1 MATAGDTGI
10 GRRVRGTWIAAG
22 LIVLAA
28 LAAYHGSF
36 SGPLVYDDIASIA
49 ENPTIRRL
57 APAALAPPPG
67 GLTVSGRPVLNLSF
81 ALNYAI
87 GGTAVGSYHA
97 VNLLIH
103 VLAGLTLFGVAR
115 RTVARRDGRA
125 TARRSLGEGGPG
137 IDPTLF
143 AFAVALLW
151 MMHPLQ
157 TESVVYLA
165 QRAESLMGL
174 FYLLTLYC
182 FVRGVEGDES
192 GQSAFAEASADKE
205 TGRGVWL
212 ALAVLSCLFGMAT
225 KEVMVSAP
233 IIVFLYD
240 RTFVAGSFRE
250 AWRRR
255 RGFYGALAA
264 TWLPLGALVAGAG
277 GNRGGTAG
285 LGIGVGWWSYLL
297 TQFEAVA
304 HYLRLSFWPSP
315 LVFDYELSG
324 LPAAA
329 RLVPCALVVVLLAA
343 ATAWALARR
352 PAAGFLGAWFFA
364 ILAPTSL
371 LPSGV
376 QAIAEHRMYLPLAA
390 VVTAGVLLLLS
401 YAGRIPAL
409 ILLGLAAAGLGGATA
424 RRAETYRTGTA
435 LWADTVAKRPGNA
448 FAENNLGQALFLE
461 GRVPEAEAHYRRALQ
476 LDPADPQAHYNLANI
491 LANDGR
497 IAAAITEYT
506 TALRLRPAFFEAHNN
521 LGLAWEKA
529 GRPPEAIAEFEATLR
544 LQPGSFE
551 AHCNLADVLAQA
563 GRLPEAIAQYEQ
575 ALRIDPASVPAQ
587 ENLGQALAQAGRVS
601 EAVGRLAEAV
611 RLEPGDADLRSNL
624 ALVLGQLGRRAEAGA
639 QLEAAARLRRG
650 NGVDPAGSGVRLP
663 SP

>member
-1 MATAGDTGI
+1 MAAADDTGI
-10 GRRVRGTWIAAG
+10 GGRPRGAWIAAG

-57 APAALAPPPG
+57 SPAALAPPPG

-103 VLAGLTLFGVAR
+103 VLAGLTLFGIAR
-115 RTVARRDGRA
+115 RTLLLKGERLKAEGESFEP
-125 TARRSLGEGGPG
+125 TAGADLTLLAFG
-137 IDPTLF
+137 I
-143 AFAVALLW
+143 ALLW
-151 MMHPLQ
+151 TVHPLQ
-157 TESVVYLA
+157 TESVMYLA

-174 FYLLTLYC
+174 FYFLTLYC
-182 FVRGVEGDES
+182 FIRSVES
-192 GQSAFAEASADKE
+192 GRAE
-205 TGRGVWL
+205 GRRP
-212 ALAVLSCLFGMAT
+212 LSPFWSGLCVTACLLGMAT
-225 KEVMVSAP
+225 KEVMVSVP
-233 IIVFLYD
+233 LLVLLYD
-240 RTFVAGSFRE
+240 RTFVARTFRE

-255 RGFYGALAA
+255 RRLYAGLAA
-264 TWLPLGALVAGAG
+264 TWVALAALVAGTG

-285 LGIGVGWWSYLL
+285 LGISVGWWSYFL

-315 LVFDYELSG
+315 LVFDYEPGG
-324 LPAAA
+324 LPGAAQV
-329 RLVPCALVVVLLAA
+329 VPGAVVVILLAA

-352 PAAGFLGAWFFA
+352 PAWGFLGAWFFA

-390 VVTAGVLLLLS
+390 VVAAGVLALVSL
-401 YAGRIPAL
+401 AGRIPGL
-409 ILLGLAAAGLGGATA
+409 VLLGLAALGLAGATA
-424 RRAETYRTGTA
+424 RRAETYRTATA
-435 LWADTVAKRPGNA
+435 LWSDTVAKRPGNA

-476 LDPADPQAHYNLANI
+476 LDPADAQAHYNLANI

-497 IAAAITEYT
+497 LPAGIAEYT
-506 TALRLRPAFFEAHNN
+506 AALRLRPAFFEAHNN

-529 GRPPEAIAEFEATLR
+529 GRLPEAIAEFEATLR

-551 AHCNLADVLAQA
+551 ACCNLADVLAQA
-563 GRLPEAIAQYEQ
+563 GRIPEAIAQYEQ
-575 ALRIDPASVPAQ
+575 ALRINPASASAQ
-587 ENLGQALAQAGRVS
+587 ENLGQALAQAGRVP
-601 EAVGRLAEAV
+601 EAVSHLAEAA
-611 RLEPGDADLRSNL
+611 RLEPRDSDLRSNL
-624 ALVLGQLGRRAEAGA
+624 ALALDHLGRRAEAEV
-639 QLEAAARLRRG
+639 QLAAAARLRQG

-663 SP
+663 PP